1 MRVFF
6 FFIALVITISL
17 SAQDEYHAIHEDDQI
32 LVSYKV
38 IEVKSKGALLPQ
50 IRLSIENKTEKYINV
65 SFEVNLHFDMEFIEA
80 FKVSDQCIPPGNT
93 VKGKIKGLYYNP
105 ETLTYAQLISE
116 SFEIVGEEFI
126 VKHVEICK

>member
-6 FFIALVITISL
+6 FLIALVITIPSI
-17 SAQDEYHAIHEDDQI
+17 AQDEYHAIRENDQI

-38 IEVKSKGALLPQ
+38 IEVKSKGALVPQ
-50 IRLSIENKTEKYINV
+50 IRIAIENKTDTYIDV
-65 SFEVNLHFDMEFIEA
+65 SFEVNLHFDMEFVEA

-105 ETLTYAQLISE
+105 ESLTYAQLVSTD
-116 SFEIVGEEFI
+116 FEIIGEEFS
-126 VKHVEICK
+126 VKQVEICK

>member
-6 FFIALVITISL
+6 FFIALVITISS

-38 IEVKSKGALLPQ
+38 LEVKSKGALMPQ
-50 IRLSIENKTEKYINV
+50 IRLSIENKTEKYIDV

-116 SFEIVGEEFI
+116 SFEIIGEEFN
-126 VKHVEICK
+126 VKQVEICK